1 MARVSVLGGVSEIG
15 GNKILVEDGDT
26 RVMLDFGMSI
36 AQRAR
41 FFSDPYVS
49 PRRPESLL
57 SLGIIPDIEGVYSWD
72 AGGKKLDAVFLSHA
86 HLDHYGYLSMV
97 NRDVP
102 VHCGETTKRLMSAIT
117 ETRRASF
124 ESDYRGLN
132 YVTFRSGASV
142 KVGGIRVRPV
152 HVDHSI
158 PGAYGFVVETS
169 GGAFVYTGDLR
180 AHGRASH
187 LTRDF
192 ARAAEESGA
201 GLLLTEATNM
211 AGGAVSSEEEVAR
224 KLESVVREAKGLAM
238 ASFSGMDTDR
248 LTSFHRAAEAAERKL
263 AISMRQAHLLSRLD
277 GDAGIEGLPSLG
289 KGSVVIYR
297 RNKKRY
303 EGWEEAVS
311 EKAEVITSEDLS
323 ESPDRYVVA
332 TTLSDMEGMVG
343 VKPTPGSVYIL
354 SSSEPYNEEMELD
367 MQRLIGWLDFY
378 GMPLYHIHVS
388 GHIMPQQLRSLVRGI
403 GAKTVA
409 PIHTEHPELF
419 LKYALEE
426 RDSGL
431 LPVRNRWIE
440 L

>member
-1 MARVSVLGGVSEIG
+1 MARVSVLGGVGEIG
-15 GNKILVEDGDT
+15 GNKVLVEDKDA

-36 AQRAR
+36 SQRAR

-57 SLGIIPDIEGVYSWD
+57 SLGIIPRIEGVYSWEP
-72 AGGKKLDAVFLSHA
+72 AEKKLDAIVLSHA

-97 NRDVP
+97 RRDVP
-102 VHCGETTKRLMSAIT
+102 VHCGETTKKLMAAIT
-117 ETRRASF
+117 ETRRPSF
-124 ESDYRGLN
+124 ESDYRGLD
-132 YVTFRSGASV
+132 YRTFRTGSHV
-142 KVGGIRVRPV
+142 KVGSITLRPV

-169 GGAFVYTGDLR
+169 TGSFVYTGDLR

-187 LTRDF
+187 LTQDF
-192 ARAAEESGA
+192 ARAAAASDA
-201 GLLLTEATNM
+201 TLLLTEATNM
-211 AGGAVSSEEEVAR
+211 VGGSVSSEEEVAR
-224 KLESVVREAKGLAM
+224 KLETVIREAKGLVM

-248 LTSFHRAAEAAERKL
+248 LTSFHRAAEAADRKL
-263 AISMRQAHLLSRLD
+263 AISMRQAHLISTLD
-277 GDAGIEGLPSLG
+277 GGNIDGLPRLT
-289 KGSVVIYR
+289 KESVVIYR

-303 EGWEEAVS
+303 EKWEEEIS
-311 EKAEVITSEDLS
+311 EKAEVITSEDLTTA
-323 ESPDRYVVA
+323 PTRYVVA

-367 MQRLIGWLDFY
+367 QQRLIEWLDFY

-388 GHIMPQQLRSLVRGI
+388 GHIMPQQLRSLVSGI
-403 GAKTVA
+403 GAKRVA

-419 LKYALEE
+419 LKFAVEE
-426 RDSGL
+426 RDVGM
-431 LPVRNRWIE
+431 LPVRNGWIE
-440 L
+440 I

>member
-1 MARVSVLGGVSEIG
+1 VARVSVLGGVGEIG
-15 GNKILVEDGDT
+15 GNKILVEDKDA

-36 AQRAR
+36 SQRAR

-57 SLGIIPDIEGVYSWD
+57 SLGIIPRIEGVYGWETSE
-72 AGGKKLDAVFLSHA
+72 KKLDAIFLSHA

-97 NRDVP
+97 HRDVP
-102 VHCGETTKRLMSAIT
+102 VHCGETTEKLMAAIT

-124 ESDYRGLN
+124 ESDYRGLH
-132 YVTFRSGASV
+132 YKTFRSGASV
-142 KVGGIRVRPV
+142 KVGSMTIRPV

-158 PGAYGFVVETS
+158 PGAYGLVVETS
-169 GGAFVYTGDLR
+169 TGCFVYTGDLR

-187 LTRDF
+187 LTQDF
-192 ARAAEESGA
+192 ARAAAESDSS
-201 GLLLTEATNM
+201 LLLTEATNM
-211 AGGAVSSEEEVAR
+211 VGGSVSSEEEVAR
-224 KLESVVREAKGLAM
+224 KLETVIREAKGLVM

-248 LTSFHRAAEAAERKL
+248 LTSFHRAAAAADRKL
-263 AISMRQAHLLSRLD
+263 AISMRQAHLVSTLD
-277 GDAGIEGLPSLG
+277 GGNIDGLPKLA

-303 EGWEEAVS
+303 EKWEEEVS

-323 ESPDRYVVA
+323 ASPKSYVVA

-367 MQRLIGWLDFY
+367 QQRLVEWLDFY

-388 GHIMPQQLRSLVRGI
+388 GHIMPQQLRSLVSGI
-403 GAKTVA
+403 GAKRVA

-419 LKYALEE
+419 LKFALEK
-426 RDSGL
+426 RDVGF
-431 LPVRNRWIE
+431 LPVRNGWIE
-440 L
+440 I

>member
-1 MARVSVLGGVSEIG
+1 MARVSVLGGVGEIG
-15 GNKILVEDGDT
+15 GNKILVEDKDA
-26 RVMLDFGMSI
+26 RVMLDFGMSM

-57 SLGIIPDIEGVYSWD
+57 SLGIIPGIEGVYSWD
-72 AGGKKLDAVFLSHA
+72 TGERKLDAIFLSHA

-97 NRDVP
+97 HRDVP
-102 VHCGETTKRLMSAIT
+102 VYCGETTERLMSAIT

-124 ESDYRGLN
+124 ETDYRGLD
-132 YVTFRSGASV
+132 YRTFRSGASV
-142 KVGGIRVRPV
+142 KVGSLTIRPV

-158 PGAYGFVVETS
+158 PGAYGLIVETS
-169 GGAFVYTGDLR
+169 TGSFVYTGDLR

-187 LTRDF
+187 LTHDF
-192 ARAAEESGA
+192 ARAAGESDP

-211 AGGAVSSEEEVAR
+211 VGGSVSSEEEVAR
-224 KLESVVREAKGLAM
+224 KLETVISEAKGLAM

-248 LTSFHRAAEAAERKL
+248 LTSFHNAAEAADRKL
-263 AISMRQAHLLSRLD
+263 AISMRQAHLVSTLD
-277 GDAGIEGLPSLG
+277 GGGRIAGLPRLA

-303 EGWEEAVS
+303 EKWEEEVS
-311 EKAEVITSEDLS
+311 GKAEVITSEDLTKD
-323 ESPDRYVVA
+323 PRRYVVA

-343 VKPTPGSVYIL
+343 VRPASGSVYIL

-367 MQRLIGWLDFY
+367 MQRLVEWLDFY
-378 GMPLYHIHVS
+378 GMPLYHVHVS

-403 GAKTVA
+403 GAKRVA

-419 LKYALEE
+419 LKFALEKRE
-426 RDSGL
+426 DGL
-431 LPVRNRWIE
+431 LPARNQWIE
-440 L
+440 A